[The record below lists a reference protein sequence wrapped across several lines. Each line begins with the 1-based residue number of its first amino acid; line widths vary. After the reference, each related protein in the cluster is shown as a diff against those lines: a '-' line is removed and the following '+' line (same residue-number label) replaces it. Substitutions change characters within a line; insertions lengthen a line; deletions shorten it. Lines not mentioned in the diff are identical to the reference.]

1 MKMQAV
7 EVLLPVPRAVSAAL
21 IVLYV
26 PPVPAVKHPLGG
38 LVRAALLASSK
49 LGTAHTMALRP
60 RSPENNLDEEMNI
73 VKAQTDNYE
82 RCLQLGLVKSKATM
96 KHSREQPYL

>member
-26 PPVPAVKHPLGG
+26 PPLPTVKHPLGG
-38 LVRAALLASSK
+38 LVRVVLLANLTSGEAFATV
-49 LGTAHTMALRP
+49 L
-60 RSPENNLDEEMNI
+60 SPKILETNVDNEKRIVTSNI
-73 VKAQTDNYE
+73 EPGVVD
-82 RCLQLGLVKSKATM
+82 
-96 KHSREQPYL
+96 